1 MLALIAGALGSGA
14 VAILAAMG
22 GASGSDSGPGRESTG
37 YVVVRHVLLA
47 GPPISRP
54 ESEEAGAVTAQYV
67 VNKHR
72 WAAASMP
79 ITVAYN
85 ANGAPAGIDA
95 GPMLEDAAVQ
105 WSAVSPA
112 TFSFQWA
119 GDSTGAAGSCGTAVQ
134 RDGVNTVTF
143 VDDLPSGWL
152 GQTCTVWSVSA
163 GANAPLVEF
172 DMELSSTVQWS
183 TAETTPGNR
192 YDLRSTILHEMGH
205 AAGLGHTSDGS
216 AVMYA
221 SLKAGTQKRSLTADD
236 RDGLLAAY
244 PGTAPTPSPATPTP
258 TAVPPVIS
266 RDYAIVTANLARD

>member
-1 MLALIAGALGSGA
+1 
-14 VAILAAMG
+14 
-22 GASGSDSGPGRESTG
+22 
-37 YVVVRHVLLA
+37 
-47 GPPISRP
+47 
-54 ESEEAGAVTAQYV
+54 
-67 VNKHR
+67 
-72 WAAASMP
+72 
-79 ITVAYN
+79 
-85 ANGAPAGIDA
+85 
-95 GPMLEDAAVQ
+95 
-105 WSAVSPA
+105 
-112 TFSFQWA
+112 
-119 GDSTGAAGSCGTAVQ
+119 
-134 RDGVNTVTF
+134 
-143 VDDLPSGWL
+143 
-152 GQTCTVWSVSA
+152 
-163 GANAPLVEF
+163 
-172 DMELSSTVQWS
+172 MELSSTVQWS